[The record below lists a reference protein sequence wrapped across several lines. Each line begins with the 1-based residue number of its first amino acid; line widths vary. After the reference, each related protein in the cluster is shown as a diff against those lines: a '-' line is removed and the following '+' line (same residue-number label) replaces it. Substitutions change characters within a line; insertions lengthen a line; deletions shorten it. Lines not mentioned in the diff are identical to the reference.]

1 MAQTTD
7 NFGILINNANVYNAV
22 DYRDYANTEFV
33 FGDQYM
39 SGVGISCIGGGL
51 TMFDTGVIPAGTLSG
66 DYDLGI
72 YYDCPSFTNQGEQL
86 MRFEIYEDGVLLPEN
101 VTVYSGGNLYGYD
114 LNTVTDSLTYGL
126 HYFVTL
132 KAACTYQIK
141 VKTSTSIG
149 SKIAILDYIY
159 FARNGENSTNW
170 GNPVA
175 ATIGRRN
182 VSSTDTIGDTGTKL
196 VFEVVDGKI
205 TASSGST
212 ITWYAGNTVSQGFT
226 WNQPFKKIVGA
237 FPVGGSTAVGKL
249 GMSIY
254 GYDIPNS
261 TVRIDIY
268 TIADVT
274 MVSPFHVYI
283 LVLGYV

>member
-1 MAQTTD
+1 MAQVTE
-7 NFGILINNANVYNAV
+7 NFGLLTNSANVYNAV

-39 SGVGISCIGGGL
+39 SGVGISCVGGGL

-101 VTVYSGGNLYGYD
+101 VTVYSSGNLYGYD
-114 LNTVTDSLTYGL
+114 LNTLTDSLTFGL

-132 KAACTYQIK
+132 KASCTYQIK

-149 SKIAILDYIY
+149 SRIAILDYIY
-159 FARNGENSTNW
+159 FARNGENSTNY
-170 GNPVA
+170 GKPQA
-175 ATIGRRN
+175 SLISKRSA
-182 VSSTDTIGDTGTKL
+182 SSTDTLSDNGTKL
-196 VFEVVDGKI
+196 VFEVVDGII
-205 TASSGST
+205 TAASGST
-212 ITWYAGNTVSQGFT
+212 ISWSAGYHIMNGFT
-226 WNQPFKKIVGA
+226 WNTQFKSVIGA
-237 FPVGGSTAVGKL
+237 FPIGGSTSIGKL
-249 GMSIY
+249 GFGIY
-254 GYDIPNS
+254 GYDIPNN
-261 TVRIDIY
+261 TVKIDIY

-274 MVSPFHVYI
+274 MVSPLHVYI